1 MEIPTADKLTWYP
14 ILIFQLMN
22 EKKDSVDK
30 ILHLMNNDI
39 SLIVGDPSAP
49 ALDGMSA
56 PGGYEFLIFFP
67 IDPDIK
73 IRTKL

>member
-1 MEIPTADKLTWYP
+1 
-14 ILIFQLMN
+14 MN

-30 ILHLMNNDI
+30 LLNLINNDI
-39 SLIVGDPSAP
+39 SLIVGVPSAP

-56 PGGYEFLIFFP
+56 PDDNAFLKLFFP

-73 IRTKL
+73 IRTNL

>member
-1 MEIPTADKLTWYP
+1 
-14 ILIFQLMN
+14 MN

-30 ILHLMNNDI
+30 LLHLINNDM
-39 SLIVGDPSAP
+39 SFIVGVPSAP

-56 PGGYEFLIFFP
+56 PDDCEFLKLFFP
-67 IDPDIK
+67 VDPDMK